1 MVRLPLNKIGAISK
15 INKGTSQLEQQLER
29 EPNAKEISEFLDLSE
44 NEVSNVMNMNSRHVS
59 VDAPFAEGE
68 DHGLLDVMVN
78 GDSPN
83 ADNGLLKESLNK
95 EIKRS
100 LATLT
105 EREAEVLK
113 LFYGIDG
120 NREISLEEIG
130 TKFDLTRERVRQIK
144 EKAIKRLKH
153 NSRSKLLRAYLG

>member
-1 MVRLPLNKIGAISK
+1 
-15 INKGTSQLEQQLER
+15 
-29 EPNAKEISEFLDLSE
+29 
-44 NEVSNVMNMNSRHVS
+44 
-59 VDAPFAEGE
+59 
-68 DHGLLDVMVN
+68 
-78 GDSPN
+78 
-83 ADNGLLKESLNK
+83 NK